1 MRTFSAIPLSLNI
14 YINIRG
20 EALGASRKWSYDV
33 LVDDFLFVI
42 LYANPSTGVTP
53 FVYFFT
59 IFSTFAATS
68 T

>member
-1 MRTFSAIPLSLNI
+1 MRTFSATPLSLNI

-42 LYANPSTGVTP
+42 LYANSAKGVTA

-59 IFSTFAATS
+59 IFSAFAATS